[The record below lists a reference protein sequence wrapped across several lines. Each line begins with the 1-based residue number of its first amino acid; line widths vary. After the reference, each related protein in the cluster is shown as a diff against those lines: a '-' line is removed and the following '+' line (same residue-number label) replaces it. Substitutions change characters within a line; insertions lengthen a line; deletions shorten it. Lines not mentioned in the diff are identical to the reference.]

1 MYRFLF
7 VLLLGLIALLIV
19 TTLNTIKASNQQDWD
34 ARQACRQNCL
44 PFANLWAENQCY
56 CYTADGTLVLS
67 KGK

>member
-7 VLLLGLIALLIV
+7 VLLLGFIALLIV
-19 TTLNTIKASNQQDWD
+19 FSVITIKASNQQEWD
-34 ARQACRQNCL
+34 SRQACRQNCL

-56 CYTADGTLVLS
+56 CYTADGTLMLS